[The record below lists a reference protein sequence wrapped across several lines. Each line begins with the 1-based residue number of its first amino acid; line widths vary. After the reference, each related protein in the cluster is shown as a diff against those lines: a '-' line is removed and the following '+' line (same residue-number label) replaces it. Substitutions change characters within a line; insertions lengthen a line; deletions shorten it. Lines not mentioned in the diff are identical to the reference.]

1 MPESDARSVA
11 YSVSTAFLSSSSNAA
26 LRPRR
31 QMARGTRGRVE
42 AYSQTPST
50 GLRHPSFGR
59 RCRKAMLGVWLI
71 QCPRLSFLLLLM
83 LLYVHGDRWL
93 GEQGDEL
100 RLTHKLQAL
109 VYDILPLEE
118 GAGKR
123 CSECGLF
130 SVHGFPFFFF

>member
-1 MPESDARSVA
+1 
-11 YSVSTAFLSSSSNAA
+11 
-26 LRPRR
+26 
-31 QMARGTRGRVE
+31 
-42 AYSQTPST
+42 
-50 GLRHPSFGR
+50 
-59 RCRKAMLGVWLI
+59 MLGVWLI

-109 VYDILPLEE
+109 VYEILPLEE

-123 CSECGLF
+123 CSE
-130 SVHGFPFFFF
+130 SVCWYQFLSLSLQFHMHLLTSSSVIAASKVQEFCK